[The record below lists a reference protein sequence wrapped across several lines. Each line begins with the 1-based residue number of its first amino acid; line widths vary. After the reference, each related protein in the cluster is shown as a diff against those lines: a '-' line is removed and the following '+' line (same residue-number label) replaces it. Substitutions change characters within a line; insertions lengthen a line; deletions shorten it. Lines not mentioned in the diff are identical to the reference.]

1 MGQIHCARC
10 GILSTWDLSMA
21 NQQNGTALQYRDIS
35 AACCLPRHIEI
46 SLAQNAPNAE
56 MH

>member
-46 SLAQNAPNAE
+46 SLAQSAPNAE